1 MSNVLMTPSSVVETI
16 RLSFPQAQIASK
28 VRGAGFALACTLV
41 PHSQSFRVSRM
52 LDANEFDL
60 TLKEIFDQLAVSRIL
75 QQQLPEIQL
84 DIERFSLVP
93 PLSEWK
99 PKIMNG
105 NRSKSSIRSGARNCS
120 DIPSTQPMISH

>member
-28 VRGAGFALACTLV
+28 VTGAGFALACTLV

-60 TLKEIFDQLAVSRIL
+60 TLVCKPDFSRRTKNSNKLFLTSVCVCIL
-75 QQQLPEIQL
+75 
-84 DIERFSLVP
+84 FFF
-93 PLSEWK
+93 K
-99 PKIMNG
+99 N
-105 NRSKSSIRSGARNCS
+105 
-120 DIPSTQPMISH
+120 